1 MEIQISTR
9 AALVLCFYNKQI
21 FHKNSYS
28 WMSLIFI
35 LKQLREFYNIGITI
49 SGLKWQ
55 LNELKRS
62 GLMKFYKNNC
72 GRRSDGTIYRR
83 PSNRMFTVKGLLWLK
98 AHGLKIAGWL
108 WDHVTKQIKLP
119 RGKGQ
124 SDYDKKQL
132 AAREAVGAPNGV
144 RKLIS
149 SIGKSVRDLKL
160 FTL

>member
-9 AALVLCFYNKQI
+9 AALMLCFYNKQI
-21 FHKNSYS
+21 YHRNSFS
-28 WMSLIFI
+28 WMSLVFI
-35 LKQLREFYNIGITI
+35 LKQLREFHNINITI

-55 LNELKRS
+55 LNEIKRL
-62 GLMKFYKNNC
+62 GFMMFYKNNC

-83 PSNRMFTVKGLLWLK
+83 PSNRMLSVKGLLWLK
-98 AHGLKIAGWL
+98 AHGLKIASWL

-124 SDYDKKQL
+124 SDYNNKQL
-132 AAREAVGAPNGV
+132 ATREAPDTVNGV

-149 SIGKSVRDLKL
+149 SIGKSFSGLKL
-160 FTL
+160 FT